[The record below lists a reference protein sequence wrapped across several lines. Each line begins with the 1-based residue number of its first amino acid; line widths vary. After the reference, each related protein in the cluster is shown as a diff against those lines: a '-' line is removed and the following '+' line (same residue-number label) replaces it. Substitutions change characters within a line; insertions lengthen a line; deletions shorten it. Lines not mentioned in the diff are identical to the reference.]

1 MAEVE
6 QQDQALGEG
15 SSLLAQSSGHST
27 APAPAA
33 EGQVFLK
40 KCLTRWDVVFYG
52 VGSTVGAGTSGD
64 AVYGLCC
71 NCDLTLV
78 CALM

>member
-27 APAPAA
+27 APAA

-52 VGSTVGAGTSGD
+52 VGSTVGAGTIGD

-71 NCDLTLV
+71 YCDLALV